1 MNIPCRLC
9 MEFGQD
15 QEALQNQIFKYLDS
29 LNDDDRTD
37 DDHYEK
43 RLKHCDACV
52 DHRQGLCRYCGCFVV
67 VRAAKKQMSCPHPD
81 GDRWKK

>member
-15 QEALQNQIFKYLDS
+15 QEALQAQIVKYLDS
-29 LNDDDRTD
+29 LKAEERTVEEV
-37 DDHYEK
+37 YEQ
-43 RLKHCDACV
+43 RLRHCENCA

-67 VRAAKKQMSCPHPD
+67 VRAAKKHLHCPHPD
-81 GDRWKK
+81 GNLWK